1 MSHDLHSNPEQVGS
15 AFASSQLLYYK
26 DNLTESEGY
35 LTLFKNIFKLDPFQ
49 SNIR

>member
-26 DNLTESEGY
+26 DNPTESEGWF
-35 LTLFKNIFKLDPFQ
+35 TLFKNIFKLDSFSVQ
-49 SNIR
+49 Y

>member
-1 MSHDLHSNPEQVGS
+1 MSHDLHSNAEQVGS